1 MEGTL
6 AADAAS
12 LRETLRWAG
21 RQTLPGGGFGR
32 FALKAQANVVGSTLG
47 LSGVNI
53 ELDGNAGEGV
63 LTLANG
69 GRQTLQGTLAADT
82 LDLTP
87 YVSTVRLLTTGQ
99 RDWDRQPITLDGLK
113 GIDVDLRLSAARVN
127 IAHVRLG
134 RTAVNDGGAAAT
146 QRGDRRGAGFR
157 RRAQRLVRDRA
168 CAGRGRLQGAAAI
181 RRRRPRALSRRA
193 DRPRR
198 LEGKSIAFALDSSGG
213 NVLVTKALNGT
224 ANLTGRKGALSGFN
238 IEQLLRRFERRPLSG
253 GGEVRGGK
261 TPYETLTVNVKIS
274 QGMAVEEVRMEGP
287 SVRIALGG
295 AASIPSRQLD
305 LKGTA
310 SLLSSTAGGAT
321 AAAPHSSCRSSWK
334 DLGRAADVVGR
345 PEPHPALGAGAVG
358 ARCHAQPSRWRP
370 DPLGDRAAHRPGGAG
385 SGSLPPPTQAS
396 APRRRWRAHV
406 GSDGER
412 AGDLRAGRGRSAD
425 LPITDDVE
433 PRGAIPRGAFRPPS
447 AAGSA
452 AQRRRRRPCRISR
465 PGGRA
470 PP

>member
-21 RQTLPGGGFGR
+21 QQTLPGGGFGR

-127 IAHVRLG
+127 IAHVSSGAPRS
-134 RTAVNDGGAAAT
+134 RRRCAAAT
-146 QRGDRRGAGFR
+146 STWRSAR
-157 RRAQRLVRDRA
+157 RRLFGVLKGSFGIAR
-168 CAGRGRLQGAAAI
+168 AGRADFQAQPAI

-193 DRPRR
+193 DRPPAPGSARHV
-198 LEGKSIAFALDSSGG
+198 AFALDSSGRQSSE
-213 NVLVTKALNGT
+213 LTKALNGT

-274 QGMAVEEVRMEGP
+274 QGMAAVEEVRMEGP
-287 SVRIALGG
+287 LRIALGG

-310 SLLSSTAGGAT
+310 SLLSSLAGSTT
-321 AAAPHSSCRSSWK
+321 AAAPAFELPFIVEGPWDEPLMWWDVQSRIQRSVPAQSVL
-334 DLGRAADVVGR
+334 DAMRNRPALAPIRSAIERLTGRAA
-345 PEPHPALGAGAVG
+345 PE
-358 ARCHAQPSRWRP
+358 
-370 DPLGDRAAHRPGGAG
+370 AA
-385 SGSLPPPTQAS
+385 SPPPTRS
-396 APRRRWRAHV
+396 VRPRRAGAGGRHV
-406 GSDGER
+406 GSRDGER

-425 LPITDDVE
+425 L
-433 PRGAIPRGAFRPPS
+433 R
-447 AAGSA
+447 
-452 AQRRRRRPCRISR
+452 
-465 PGGRA
+465 
-470 PP
+470 